1 MLKLSEKVNRKF
13 INSIEL
19 NDWEIETDTGWEEIT
34 HIHKTVTYQKWRI
47 ETYNGLT
54 LECADDHIVFTQ
66 YYDEIFVK
74 NLIPNE
80 SYIMTNSGPSLVKY
94 VTSYDEY
101 ENMYDISV
109 NSNNHRF
116 YTNGILS
123 HNSTMLDALCFG
135 LFNKAFRKITKGQL
149 VNSTNMKDC
158 LVEID
163 FCIGTKEY
171 KIKRGIKPNIFEIWI
186 DGILQNQAAAS
197 TDQQKQLEDNIL
209 KLNYKSFTQIVILGS
224 ASFVP
229 FMQLSTANRRE
240 VVEDLLD
247 IKIFSAM
254 NSIIK
259 EKIRNTNDR
268 VKELSLEQKLTEE
281 KVQMQ
286 KEFIENIEKSGK
298 ESIDKKEEK
307 IASNSTCIDQLNAD
321 NQHKGLD
328 VSETLQPQL
337 ANLLDASKKLKKL
350 SNLKGKISE
359 KVSTITKQHKFFTS
373 NSVCPTCTQEID
385 EEFRL
390 FKVDESQEKAKELQT
405 GYLELKEAIKQEE
418 TRELE
423 FNHISKK
430 INTLNSEISN
440 NNVKI
445 SQLNKQTKDLQY
457 EIKDIL
463 NKIKNKNKE
472 RSVLIELEKNL
483 NSIDNEKIKNKQDIF
498 YFDFAQSLM
507 KDGGIKSKII
517 QKYIPLMN
525 QQINKYLQMMEFY
538 INFTLDDEFKENI
551 KSPIHED
558 FSYESF
564 SEGEKMRINLAILFT
579 WREIA
584 RMKNSI
590 STNLLILDEIFDSSL
605 DNTGTDY
612 FTKIIKYVIKDTNVF
627 VISHKTDELIDKFDR
642 IITFEKIKG
651 FSKINT

>member
-1 MLKLSEKVNRKF
+1 MILFKKIAYRNFLSSGNQLTE
-13 INSIEL
+13 INF
-19 NDWEIETDTGWEEIT
+19 TDVQT
-34 HIHKTVTYQKWRI
+34 
-47 ETYNGLT
+47 T
-54 LECADDHIVFTQ
+54 LIV
-66 YYDEIFVK
+66 
-74 NLIPNE
+74 
-80 SYIMTNSGPSLVKY
+80 G
-94 VTSYDEY
+94 
-101 ENMYDISV
+101 
-109 NSNNHRF
+109 
-116 YTNGILS
+116 TNGS
-123 HNSTMLDALCFG
+123 GKSTMLDALCFG

-229 FMQLSTANRRE
+229 FMQLSTAHRRE

-286 KEFIENIEKSGK
+286 KEFIENIEKTGK
-298 ESIDKKEEK
+298 ESIDKKKDK
-307 IASNSTCIDQLNAD
+307 IDSNSTYIDQLSAE

-337 ANLLDASKKLKKL
+337 EDLLDASKKLKKL

-359 KVSTITKQHKFFTS
+359 KVSIITEQHKFFTS

-385 EEFRL
+385 EDFRL
-390 FKVDESQEKAKELQT
+390 SKVDESQEKAKELQT

-418 TRELE
+418 ARELE

-430 INTLNSEISN
+430 INSINSEISN

-457 EIKDIL
+457 EIEDIL
-463 NKIKNKNKE
+463 NKIKNKNEEK
-472 RSVLIELEKNL
+472 SVLNELEENL
-483 NSIDNEKIKNKQDIF
+483 NSIENEKIKNKQDIF

-525 QQINKYLQMMEFY
+525 QQINKYLQLMDFY

-558 FSYESF
+558 FTYESF

-584 RMKNSI
+584 RMKNSVSCNI
-590 STNLLILDEIFDSSL
+590 LLFDEVFDSSL
-605 DNTGTDY
+605 DDFGTDY

-627 VISHKTDELIDKFDR
+627 VISHKNGLEDKFDNVLEFKKR
-642 IITFEKIKG
+642 NG
-651 FSKINT
+651 FSYMTKY